1 MSAHRVVPAQ
11 VLCKMVFE
19 KFATSTVIIL
29 SADVETVIECDR
41 IMVMEAGRIVE
52 LHEPHALLQ
61 VSGSFTD

>member
-1 MSAHRVVPAQ
+1 
-11 VLCKMVFE
+11 MVFE

-61 VSGSFTD
+61 VSDSFDTD